1 MKELK
6 FKTTLSCGGCVSKV
20 QSDLD
25 SAVGSSNWHVD
36 TDNPEKILTIQAE
49 EISKDEIIA
58 IIEKKGFKAE
68 PIS

>member
-6 FKTTLSCGGCVSKV
+6 FKTTLSCSGCVSKV

-25 SAVGSSNWHVD
+25 TAVGVSKWQVD
-36 TDNPEKILTIQAE
+36 TNNPDKILTIQAE
-49 EISKDEIIA
+49 GVSEDEIIA

-68 PIS
+68 PVS